1 MFSIMRL
8 GGSKDIYGINR
19 ITIKDAGV
27 AMNKRIL
34 EKIFYAVI
42 SIVLL
47 IVIIWLATG
56 LFKNSGA
63 KANSSLTTIEE
74 DGKKLYDDAGNSVV
88 EEIVTVDTEI
98 IADGLREMGTL
109 ITEEYYFTQLEKY
122 KKTEKVWIFKSE
134 ASTAYSYDGVVTA
147 GIDCNEIGIE
157 KDDENKKITISIP
170 KASILN
176 VDIDPNSFQMYEE
189 KNGLWSKFNINDYN
203 KSLIEFEE
211 AGKKKA
217 LEKGIIEKADESAKK
232 MVESFVNSLIDS
244 DEYTIEYKTK

>member
-1 MFSIMRL
+1 
-8 GGSKDIYGINR
+8 
-19 ITIKDAGV
+19 
-27 AMNKRIL
+27 MNNKIL
-34 EKIFYAVI
+34 EKIAFGII
-42 SIVLL
+42 SLVLFIV
-47 IVIIWLATG
+47 VIWLATG
-56 LFKNSGA
+56 LLKMGDN
-63 KANSSLTTIEE
+63 KAATNPVPINAE
-74 DGKKLYDDAGNSVV
+74 DEDKLYDGAETTVV

-134 ASTAYSYDGVVTA
+134 ATTAYSYDGVVTA

-157 KDDENKKITISIP
+157 KDDENKTITISIP
-170 KASILN
+170 KAGILN

>member
-1 MFSIMRL
+1 MNNKTLERIAF
-8 GGSKDIYGINR
+8 GI
-19 ITIKDAGV
+19 
-27 AMNKRIL
+27 
-34 EKIFYAVI
+34 I
-42 SIVLL
+42 SLVLFIV
-47 IVIIWLATG
+47 VIWLATG
-56 LFKNSGA
+56 LLKMGDN
-63 KANSSLTTIEE
+63 KAATNPVPINAE
-74 DGKKLYDDAGNSVV
+74 DENKLYDGAETTVV

-157 KDDENKKITISIP
+157 KDDEIKTITISIP

>member
-1 MFSIMRL
+1 
-8 GGSKDIYGINR
+8 
-19 ITIKDAGV
+19 
-27 AMNKRIL
+27 MNNKIL
-34 EKIFYAVI
+34 EKIAFGII
-42 SIVLL
+42 SLVLFIV
-47 IVIIWLATG
+47 VIWLATG
-56 LFKNSGA
+56 LLKMGDN
-63 KANSSLTTIEE
+63 KAATNPVPINAE
-74 DGKKLYDDAGNSVV
+74 DEDKLYDGAETTVV

>member
-1 MFSIMRL
+1 
-8 GGSKDIYGINR
+8 
-19 ITIKDAGV
+19 
-27 AMNKRIL
+27 MNNKIL
-34 EKIFYAVI
+34 EKIAFGII
-42 SIVLL
+42 SLVLFIV
-47 IVIIWLATG
+47 VIWLATG
-56 LFKNSGA
+56 LLKMGDN
-63 KANSSLTTIEE
+63 KAATNPVPVTAE
-74 DGKKLYDDAGNSVV
+74 DEKKLYDGAETTVV

>member
-1 MFSIMRL
+1 
-8 GGSKDIYGINR
+8 
-19 ITIKDAGV
+19 
-27 AMNKRIL
+27 MNNKIL
-34 EKIFYAVI
+34 EKIAFGII
-42 SIVLL
+42 SLVLFIV
-47 IVIIWLATG
+47 VIWLATG
-56 LFKNSGA
+56 LLKMGDN
-63 KANSSLTTIEE
+63 KAATNPVPINAE
-74 DGKKLYDDAGNSVV
+74 DEDKLYDGAETTVV

-134 ASTAYSYDGVVTA
+134 ATTAYSYDGVVTA

-157 KDDENKKITISIP
+157 KDDENKTITISIP
-170 KASILN
+170 KAGILN

-189 KNGLWSKFNINDYN
+189 KNGLWSKFNISDYN

>member
-1 MFSIMRL
+1 MNNKTLERIAF
-8 GGSKDIYGINR
+8 GI
-19 ITIKDAGV
+19 
-27 AMNKRIL
+27 
-34 EKIFYAVI
+34 I
-42 SIVLL
+42 SLVLFIV
-47 IVIIWLATG
+47 VIWLATG
-56 LFKNSGA
+56 LLKMGDN
-63 KANSSLTTIEE
+63 KAATNPVPINAE
-74 DGKKLYDDAGNSVV
+74 DEKKLYDDAETTVV

-134 ASTAYSYDGVVTA
+134 ATTAYSYDGVVTA

-157 KDDENKKITISIP
+157 KDDENKTITISIP

>member
-1 MFSIMRL
+1 
-8 GGSKDIYGINR
+8 
-19 ITIKDAGV
+19 
-27 AMNKRIL
+27 MNNKIL
-34 EKIFYAVI
+34 ERIAFGII
-42 SIVLL
+42 SLVLFIV
-47 IVIIWLATG
+47 VIWLATG
-56 LFKNSGA
+56 LLKMGDN
-63 KANSSLTTIEE
+63 KAATNPVPINAE
-74 DGKKLYDDAGNSVV
+74 DEDKLYDGAETTVV

-134 ASTAYSYDGVVTA
+134 ATTAYSYDGVVTA

-157 KDDENKKITISIP
+157 KDDENKTITISIP

>member
-1 MFSIMRL
+1 
-8 GGSKDIYGINR
+8 
-19 ITIKDAGV
+19 
-27 AMNKRIL
+27 MNNKIL
-34 EKIFYAVI
+34 EKIAFGII
-42 SIVLL
+42 SLVLF

-56 LFKNSGA
+56 LLKMGDN
-63 KANSSLTTIEE
+63 KAATNPVPINAE
-74 DGKKLYDDAGNSVV
+74 DEDKLYDGAETTVV

-232 MVESFVNSLIDS
+232 MVESIVNSLIDS

>member
-1 MFSIMRL
+1 
-8 GGSKDIYGINR
+8 
-19 ITIKDAGV
+19 
-27 AMNKRIL
+27 MNNKIL
-34 EKIFYAVI
+34 EKIAFGII
-42 SIVLL
+42 SLVLFIV
-47 IVIIWLATG
+47 VIWLATG
-56 LFKNSGA
+56 LLKMGDN
-63 KANSSLTTIEE
+63 KAATNPVPVTAE
-74 DGKKLYDDAGNSVV
+74 DEKKLYDGAETTVV

-157 KDDENKKITISIP
+157 KDDENKTITISIP

>member
-1 MFSIMRL
+1 
-8 GGSKDIYGINR
+8 
-19 ITIKDAGV
+19 
-27 AMNKRIL
+27 MNNKIL
-34 EKIFYAVI
+34 EKIAFGII
-42 SIVLL
+42 SLVLFIV
-47 IVIIWLATG
+47 VIWLATG
-56 LFKNSGA
+56 LLKMGDN
-63 KANSSLTTIEE
+63 KAATNPVPINAE
-74 DGKKLYDDAGNSVV
+74 DEKKLYDGAETTVV

-189 KNGLWSKFNINDYN
+189 KNGLWSKFNISDYN

>member
-1 MFSIMRL
+1 
-8 GGSKDIYGINR
+8 
-19 ITIKDAGV
+19 
-27 AMNKRIL
+27 MNNKIL
-34 EKIFYAVI
+34 EKIAFGII
-42 SIVLL
+42 SLVLFIV
-47 IVIIWLATG
+47 VIWLATG
-56 LFKNSGA
+56 LLKMGDN
-63 KANSSLTTIEE
+63 KAATNPVPINAE
-74 DGKKLYDDAGNSVV
+74 DEDKLYDGAETTVV

-134 ASTAYSYDGVVTA
+134 ATTAYSYDGVVTA

-157 KDDENKKITISIP
+157 KDDENKTITISIP

-189 KNGLWSKFNINDYN
+189 KNGLWSKFNISDYN

>member
-1 MFSIMRL
+1 MNNKTLERIAF
-8 GGSKDIYGINR
+8 GI
-19 ITIKDAGV
+19 
-27 AMNKRIL
+27 
-34 EKIFYAVI
+34 I
-42 SIVLL
+42 SLVLFIV
-47 IVIIWLATG
+47 VIWLATG
-56 LFKNSGA
+56 LTKMGDN
-63 KANSSLTTIEE
+63 KAATNPVPVTAE
-74 DGKKLYDDAGNSVV
+74 DEKKLYDGAETTVV

-134 ASTAYSYDGVVTA
+134 ATTAYSYDGVVTA

>member
-1 MFSIMRL
+1 
-8 GGSKDIYGINR
+8 
-19 ITIKDAGV
+19 
-27 AMNKRIL
+27 MNNKIL
-34 EKIFYAVI
+34 ERIAFGII
-42 SIVLL
+42 SLVLFIV
-47 IVIIWLATG
+47 VIWLATG
-56 LFKNSGA
+56 LLKMGDN
-63 KANSSLTTIEE
+63 KAATNPVPINAE
-74 DGKKLYDDAGNSVV
+74 DEDKLYDGAETTVV

-98 IADGLREMGTL
+98 IADGLREMGTP

-134 ASTAYSYDGVVTA
+134 ATTAYSYDGVVTA

-157 KDDENKKITISIP
+157 KDDENKTITISIP

>member
-1 MFSIMRL
+1 
-8 GGSKDIYGINR
+8 
-19 ITIKDAGV
+19 
-27 AMNKRIL
+27 MNNKIL
-34 EKIFYAVI
+34 ERIAFGII
-42 SIVLL
+42 SLVLFIV
-47 IVIIWLATG
+47 VIWLATG
-56 LFKNSGA
+56 LLKMGDN
-63 KANSSLTTIEE
+63 KAATNPVPINAE
-74 DGKKLYDDAGNSVV
+74 DEDKLYDGAETTVV

-134 ASTAYSYDGVVTA
+134 ATTAYSYDGVVTA

-157 KDDENKKITISIP
+157 KDDENKTITISIP

-189 KNGLWSKFNINDYN
+189 KNGLWSKFNISDYN

>member
-1 MFSIMRL
+1 
-8 GGSKDIYGINR
+8 
-19 ITIKDAGV
+19 
-27 AMNKRIL
+27 MNNKIL
-34 EKIFYAVI
+34 EKIAFGII
-42 SIVLL
+42 SLVLFIV
-47 IVIIWLATG
+47 VIWLATG
-56 LFKNSGA
+56 LLKMGDN
-63 KANSSLTTIEE
+63 KAATNPVPINAE
-74 DGKKLYDDAGNSVV
+74 DEDKLYDGAETTVV

-157 KDDENKKITISIP
+157 KDDENKTITISIP

-189 KNGLWSKFNINDYN
+189 KNGLWSKFNISDYN

>member
-1 MFSIMRL
+1 
-8 GGSKDIYGINR
+8 
-19 ITIKDAGV
+19 
-27 AMNKRIL
+27 MNNKIL
-34 EKIFYAVI
+34 EKIAFGII
-42 SIVLL
+42 SLVLFIV
-47 IVIIWLATG
+47 VIWLATG
-56 LFKNSGA
+56 LLKMGDN
-63 KANSSLTTIEE
+63 KAATNPVPINAE
-74 DGKKLYDDAGNSVV
+74 DEDKLYNGAETTVV

-189 KNGLWSKFNINDYN
+189 KNGLWSKFNISDYN

>member
-1 MFSIMRL
+1 MNNKTLERIAF
-8 GGSKDIYGINR
+8 GI
-19 ITIKDAGV
+19 
-27 AMNKRIL
+27 
-34 EKIFYAVI
+34 I
-42 SIVLL
+42 SLVLFIV
-47 IVIIWLATG
+47 VIWLATG
-56 LFKNSGA
+56 LLKMGDNKVA
-63 KANSSLTTIEE
+63 TNPAPITAE
-74 DGKKLYDDAGNSVV
+74 DEKKLYDGAETTVV

-157 KDDENKKITISIP
+157 KDDENKTITISIP
-170 KASILN
+170 KAGILN

>member
-1 MFSIMRL
+1 
-8 GGSKDIYGINR
+8 
-19 ITIKDAGV
+19 
-27 AMNKRIL
+27 MNNKIL
-34 EKIFYAVI
+34 EKIAFGII
-42 SIVLL
+42 SLVLFIV
-47 IVIIWLATG
+47 VIWLATG
-56 LFKNSGA
+56 LFKMGDN
-63 KANSSLTTIEE
+63 KAATNPVPINAE
-74 DGKKLYDDAGNSVV
+74 DEDKLYDGAETTVV
-88 EEIVTVDTEI
+88 EEIVTVDTDI

-157 KDDENKKITISIP
+157 KDDENKTITISIP

-176 VDIDPNSFQMYEE
+176 VDIDPNSFQMYED

>member
-1 MFSIMRL
+1 
-8 GGSKDIYGINR
+8 
-19 ITIKDAGV
+19 
-27 AMNKRIL
+27 MNNKIL
-34 EKIFYAVI
+34 EKIAFGII
-42 SIVLL
+42 SLVLFIV
-47 IVIIWLATG
+47 VIWLAIG
-56 LFKNSGA
+56 LLKMGDN
-63 KANSSLTTIEE
+63 KAATNPVPINAE
-74 DGKKLYDDAGNSVV
+74 DEKKLYDDAETTVV

-134 ASTAYSYDGVVTA
+134 ATTAYSYDGVVTA